1 MWTDKNRAKYD
12 RDHFR
17 YSHVKPRICPESR
30 CVEEVLLYIVFG
42 YSVSSAVSMGG
53 NAPMPSTSAEMLS
66 RNFDWITTHELPDEA
81 RKAVKAAFEAMSAW
95 CTEIKNSEKSGER
108 VTEKMAVAARALGW
122 PEQIVGATRAQ
133 LQSITKMQIQTMDQ
147 IMDLWEEQ
155 IKSPSS
161 SSNILSK
168 LNSLP
173 SFRAAGSWPG
183 TEAFQQMANPLQ
195 AYMSFAEQ
203 WQKAWTNAVT
213 SWLQRWPNVVQPVTL
228 PRGMS

>member
-1 MWTDKNRAKYD
+1 M
-12 RDHFR
+12 
-17 YSHVKPRICPESR
+17 S
-30 CVEEVLLYIVFG
+30 
-42 YSVSSAVSMGG
+42 
-53 NAPMPSTSAEMLS
+53 STSAEMLT

-95 CTEIKNSEKSGER
+95 CTEIKNSKKSGER

-155 IKSPSS
+155 IKSPNS

>member
-1 MWTDKNRAKYD
+1 M
-12 RDHFR
+12 
-17 YSHVKPRICPESR
+17 
-30 CVEEVLLYIVFG
+30 
-42 YSVSSAVSMGG
+42 
-53 NAPMPSTSAEMLS
+53 TSKLAETTS
-66 RNFDWITTHELPDEA
+66 RNFSPSLAPELSGEA
-81 RKAVKAAFEAMSAW
+81 RKAVNAAFDAMSTW
-95 CTEIKNSEKSGER
+95 RTETVDSFEI
-108 VTEKMAVAARALGW
+108 VVDKMAVAARALGW

-155 IKSPSS
+155 IKSPT
-161 SSNILSK
+161 NILSK

-228 PRGMS
+228 PRGKS